1 MYLFSDHI
9 GVSCYIGSNSRVINS
24 NGLRLCCNELA
35 SHRSSLKGLR
45 KTTTNLSS
53 DIQ

>member
-35 SHRSSLKGLR
+35 SHRIPLKGLR